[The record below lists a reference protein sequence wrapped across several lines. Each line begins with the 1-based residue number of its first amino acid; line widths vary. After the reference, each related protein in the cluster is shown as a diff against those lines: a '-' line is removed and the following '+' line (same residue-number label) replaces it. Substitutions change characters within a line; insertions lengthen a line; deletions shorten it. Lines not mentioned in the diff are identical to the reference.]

1 MPDPVAAIGAALL
14 AGLAVLVGTAPL
26 LRRLPEPHADDP
38 GADRKIRYDRLATPR
53 FVLGVT
59 AVATAAALVGWASM
73 PPRLQPL
80 WMVLATVGVLLAA
93 IDAVTTWLPRR
104 LTYLG
109 WLAMLA
115 AAGLSAALGA
125 GADELLRGV
134 LGGLVAGLVYWL
146 IWTLTRGGFGFGDV
160 RFAPLLGTAAA
171 AHSWALLAAALLLGS
186 VLGAVHGLLRLLQRE
201 PAEFPYAPSM
211 LAGTYLAALTTW
223 WLG

>member
-53 FVLGVT
+53 FVLGVST
-59 AVATAAALVGWASM
+59 VATAAALVGWASM

-109 WLAMLA
+109 WLAMLV

-125 GADELLRGV
+125 GADELLRSV
-134 LGGLVAGLVYWL
+134 LGS
-146 IWTLTRGGFGFGDV
+146 R
-160 RFAPLLGTAAA
+160 AA

-186 VLGAVHGLLRLLQRE
+186 VLGAAHGLLRLLRRE

-211 LAGTYLAALTTW
+211 LAGTYLAAVTTW